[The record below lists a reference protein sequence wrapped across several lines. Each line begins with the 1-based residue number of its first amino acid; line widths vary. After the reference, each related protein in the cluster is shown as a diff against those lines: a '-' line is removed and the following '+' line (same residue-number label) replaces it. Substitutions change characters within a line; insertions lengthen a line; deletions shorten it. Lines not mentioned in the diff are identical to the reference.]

1 MSNKLPTIQKPS
13 AFGEFQR
20 FLTKSNAIALAIG
33 VIIGA
38 AAGRVVTSIVE
49 DLINPI
55 ISLLLG
61 NVPLQGAKI
70 VLGSRLVDGKA
81 VENAIMYGNFISVVI
96 QFILIMLVVFL
107 IVKMFAKHM
116 LEDK

>member
-1 MSNKLPTIQKPS
+1 MKTNLPPAQSTGLL
-13 AFGEFQR
+13 AEFQR
-20 FLTKSNAIALAIG
+20 FLTKSNALALAIG

-38 AAGRVVTSIVE
+38 AAGKVVTSIVE

-61 NVPLQGAKI
+61 NVPLAEAKI
-70 VLGSRLVDGKA
+70 VLGTKLVEGKT

-96 QFILIMLVVFL
+96 QFILIMLVVFF
-107 IVKMFAKHM
+107 IVKLLAKEM
-116 LEDK
+116 LEK